1 MHFNTFRENKILAKI
16 SVFTVLRLFTVMIQ
30 PSNMQDTQILQQDL
44 DRPHEREL
52 QWDMEF
58 SDYTGHTG

>member
-1 MHFNTFRENKILAKI
+1 
-16 SVFTVLRLFTVMIQ
+16 MIQ
-30 PSNMQDTQILQQDL
+30 PSNIQDTQILQQDL